1 MLAEEEIDKLLKTS
15 GKRNFDHIYSSV
27 SADLNNSEQPK
38 GNYRPENRVK
48 MIIPKNTIFFL
59 MRD

>member
-48 MIIPKNTIFFL
+48 MKIPKNTIC
-59 MRD
+59 